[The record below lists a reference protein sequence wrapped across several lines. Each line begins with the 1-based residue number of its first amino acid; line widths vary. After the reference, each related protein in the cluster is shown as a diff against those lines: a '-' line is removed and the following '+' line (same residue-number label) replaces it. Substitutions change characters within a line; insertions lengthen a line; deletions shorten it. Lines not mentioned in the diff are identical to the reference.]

1 MKLRNWT
8 SAGVA
13 AVLMLALVGGVNA
26 GALED
31 GYAAAERGD
40 YATAYRLWRPLAEQ
54 GDAEAQYKLGTMY
67 DIGQGVPLDNAKAG
81 RWFRKAAEQGHATAQ
96 YKLGVMY
103 EAGWGVPQDYAK
115 AVRWFRKAAEQGDA
129 PSQFRLGNM
138 YDVGHG
144 VPQDYV
150 EAHKWYSLAAAAGE
164 PSATFFRDDTAK
176 SMTPAQIAEA
186 QRLAR
191 EWQAK
196 KQK

>member
-67 DIGQGVPLDNAKAG
+67 DIGQGVPLDN
-81 RWFRKAAEQGHATAQ
+81 
-96 YKLGVMY
+96 
-103 EAGWGVPQDYAK
+103 AK